1 MKMAQKDPLQSA
13 DLYRFGKGSTGSE
26 KSLSRHNEES
36 DDQSVNINVYCEIR
50 EPERKRRR
58 PGGLFFGLIGSILDG
73 IVGFFYLVV
82 FLALLIG
89 VIDYFSMG

>member
-1 MKMAQKDPLQSA
+1 MAQKDPIQSA
-13 DLYRFGKGSTGSE
+13 DFYRFGKGNTNNE
-26 KSLSRHNEES
+26 KSPSGHNKGR
-36 DDQSVNINVYCEIR
+36 DDRPVNVNVYCEIR

-58 PGGLFFGLIGSILDG
+58 PGGLFLGLIGSILDG

-89 VIDYFSMG
+89 VIDYFSMS